1 MGGNSWK
8 LHKGEISPSCAPW
21 RRLLITFLNGAAA
34 CCLWVPRL
42 GVPIWGKGQAGKEV
56 ERGIGEEPT
65 HRLSQSLT
73 HTHTHRDSVT
83 QQTR

>member
-1 MGGNSWK
+1 MGGSSWK

-21 RRLLITFLNGAAA
+21 RGLLITFLNGAAA

-42 GVPIWGKGQAGKEV
+42 GVPILGKGQAGKEV

-65 HRLSQSLT
+65 HRLCQSHT
-73 HTHTHRDSVT
+73 HTHTDSVT
-83 QQTR
+83 QQTP